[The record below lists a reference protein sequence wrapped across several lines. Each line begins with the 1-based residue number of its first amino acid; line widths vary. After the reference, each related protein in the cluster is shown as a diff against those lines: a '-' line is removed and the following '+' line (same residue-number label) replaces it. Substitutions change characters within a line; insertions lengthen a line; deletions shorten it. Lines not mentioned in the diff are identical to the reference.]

1 MDKGA
6 CSRAWLHEFE
16 PQAPHDR
23 RESTPA
29 VASWLSGTLQASGP
43 ARKRSTQ
50 GEEWTRVSTTVCACT
65 RAYACTHV
73 CACVREREN
82 AHTTVLV
89 WEDTFGS
96 QFSPSTCIWALG
108 IELSLSG
115 LYSKLF
121 WPTESSP
128 KPWAKDSHKYFK
140 ICLILSKRGLTV

>member
-1 MDKGA
+1 MEKGA

-23 RESTPA
+23 RESTSA

-43 ARKRSTQ
+43 AGKRSVQ
-50 GEEWTRVSTTVCACT
+50 GEEWTRVSTTVC
-65 RAYACTHV
+65 V
-73 CACVREREN
+73 CAHVHMHVYMCARAWEREN
-82 AHTTVLV
+82 AHITVLV

-96 QFSPSTCIWALG
+96 QFSPSTCTWALG

-121 WPTESSP
+121 WPTEPSP